1 VVLLKEND
9 MSGHSKWSTIKRKKG
24 AADAKR
30 GAIFT
35 RLAREIVLSA
45 RDGGSDIDS
54 NFRLRLAVDKAR
66 AENMPKDN
74 IERAIK
80 RGAGEDKD
88 GVVFE
93 QITYEGYASHG
104 VAVMVETVTD
114 NRNRTVSDLRHAFIK
129 AGGNMAEPGAVGW
142 QFDRIA
148 YFSFPSSSM
157 NFDKAFE
164 LGIEAGANDVVEE
177 DGHIEITGPVES
189 FKEIATRLHQAKV
202 QPEEAG
208 LRMSPKQEMELDAED
223 TVQVLKALETIEDLD
238 DVQNVYSNLKVSE
251 EALAA
256 LEAA

>member
-1 VVLLKEND
+1 

-45 RDGGSDIDS
+45 REGGGDPDS

-66 AENMPKDN
+66 AENMPKEN

-80 RGAGEDKD
+80 RGTGEDKD
-88 GVVFE
+88 SAAFE
-93 QITYEGYASHG
+93 QIMYEGYAPHG

-114 NRNRTVSDLRHAFIK
+114 NRNRTISDLRHAFSK
-129 AGGNMAEPGAVGW
+129 AGGNMAELGAVGW

-148 YFSFPSSSM
+148 YFSFPSTAM
-157 NFDKAFE
+157 NYDKAFE
-164 LGIEAGANDVVEE
+164 LGIEAGANDVLE
-177 DGHIEITGPVES
+177 DEGHIEIIAPVES
-189 FKEIATRLHQAKV
+189 FKIIADALHKANV
-202 QPEEAG
+202 RPEEAG
-208 LRMSPKQEMELDAED
+208 LRMSPKQEMELNAED
-223 TVQVLKALETIEDLD
+223 SVQVLKTLEAIEDLD
-238 DVQNVYSNLKVSE
+238 DVQNVYSNLKVSD